1 VAEPDISIVIPTFH
15 REVELLEAAR
25 SALGQPRVTV
35 EVIVVDD
42 SGDGSAE
49 GPVASLGDERVRYVR
64 RATPSGGVPALAR
77 NEGWTL
83 ARGRY
88 VHFLDDDDRLA
99 EGASH
104 ALMAALDAAPRVG
117 VAIGTVRPFGR
128 DAAVLRQQE
137 AYFAAAAEMLRRTRS
152 RVALVAAML
161 FQTTPLVNSAC
172 MIRRECVGQIG
183 GYAADVA
190 RCEDVDFYLRA
201 VRRYGFVFVDRPIVH
216 YRTGA
221 PSLMH
226 SLRSHS
232 LVQQSYRAIYRNYR
246 REHGS
251 AELLALQALAKWRK
265 ASAWFHRP
273 RGAAAAV
280 LGEATAASP

>member
-1 VAEPDISIVIPTFH
+1 VAEPEISVVIPTFH
-15 REVELLEAAR
+15 REVELLEAIN

-64 RATPSGGVPALAR
+64 RARPSRGVPALAR
-77 NEGWTL
+77 NEGWAIT
-83 ARGRY
+83 RGRY

-99 EGASH
+99 EGALH
-104 ALMAALDAAPRVG
+104 ALMTALGAAPEAG

-128 DAAVLRQQE
+128 DPLVLRQQE
-137 AYFAAAAEMLRRTRS
+137 AYFAAAAETLRHTRS
-152 RVALVAAML
+152 RMALVATML
-161 FQTTPLVNSAC
+161 FQNTPLVNSAC
-172 MIRRECVGQIG
+172 MIRRECVGHIG
-183 GYAADVA
+183 GYATNIA

-201 VRRYGFVFVDRPIVH
+201 VRRYGFVFVDRPVVH

-226 SLRSHS
+226 SLRGNS
-232 LVQQSYRAIYRNYR
+232 LVLQSYRSIYRNYR
-246 REHGS
+246 REHGR
-251 AELLALQALAKWRK
+251 AELLALQALARWRR
-265 ASAWFHRP
+265 ASDRFRRRSVAP
-273 RGAAAAV
+273 LV
-280 LGEATAASP
+280 VPGEATATSS